1 LQSKAQEAVNKILPK
16 QPPFTAAM
24 VVMDRGTGKV
34 VAMVGGPGFE
44 DAKYNLA
51 TQGKR
56 QPGSTY
62 KAITT
67 AAAINEGFSPNDTV
81 SGTSP
86 CTIHAK
92 GYPEWK
98 TSNAEGGAGTESLKN
113 ALSHSVNC
121 AFARVIAAVGP
132 YKVAEMAKR
141 LGITHNVPPYLSIT
155 LGTDEATPLDMT
167 TVYNTLSTG
176 GIRHD
181 PVFVTKV
188 VGQDG
193 ETIFEQKYTGTRVL
207 NENVALTVDDMLRG
221 VISSGTGTGAR
232 IPGHDAVG
240 KTGTTNEYGDAW
252 FCGMTMKYTSCVW
265 MGDPSARTPMRSV
278 GGRTVFGGTYPASI
292 WRTFMVAAVAN
303 QPNVKFPSPNESLWP
318 KGKYI
323 TDLGR
328 GKGVPPISEGFLDP
342 TDPRAAEEST
352 TTTVGTLPFV
362 TSPVTTTVPEST
374 TTTP

>member
-1 LQSKAQEAVNKILPK
+1 
-16 QPPFTAAM
+16 
-24 VVMDRGTGKV
+24 
-34 VAMVGGPGFE
+34 
-44 DAKYNLA
+44 
-51 TQGKR
+51 
-56 QPGSTY
+56 
-62 KAITT
+62 
-67 AAAINEGFSPNDTV
+67 
-81 SGTSP
+81 
-86 CTIHAK
+86 
-92 GYPEWK
+92 
-98 TSNAEGGAGTESLKN
+98 
-113 ALSHSVNC
+113 
-121 AFARVIAAVGP
+121 
-132 YKVAEMAKR
+132 MAKR